1 MSDPISSSPFGN
13 DPFNTNESDY
23 VAQLGRISGKLLSE
37 NLLRNGVDLTF
48 RNGSSDPD
56 ILYLDVTGRSIG
68 INTDAPGSNALKVDT
83 AISSK
88 DFVVTDSSDIDLVTI
103 SANTFSTNIVSTIE
117 IIPNQTAPLVN
128 MPAAKAGNILFDD
141 NVISNTIAGEN
152 IRLDPSGAGEIIID
166 SSATINGDLYVTGN
180 IGIDGNLSKQ
190 GDIIIGDSP
199 LDIVTIVPDFQQ
211 SIIPG
216 ADATYD
222 FGKINFRWSNIY
234 AYENSGITNIAYDS
248 ITVGDQMQIDGNTAS
263 ISTLQSNDDLF
274 LSPETARTFI
284 ESIKIENND
293 ITGTV
298 TDVAFTQGSTG
309 IGYVRFVSDS
319 AVVIPAGDS
328 SERTVTPE
336 AGDTRWNTEL
346 GFLEVFDGTN
356 YIICTGP
363 AGFISPSE
371 FNDLSIEFS
380 LTLG

>member
-222 FGKINFRWSNIY
+222 LGKTNLRWSNIY

-263 ISTLQSNDDLF
+263 IFTLQSNDDLF
-274 LSPETARTFI
+274 LSPETERTFI
-284 ESIKIENND
+284 ESIKIDNND

-298 TDVAFTQGSTG
+298 TDTAFTQGSTG
-309 IGYVRFVSDS
+309 IGYVRFVGDS